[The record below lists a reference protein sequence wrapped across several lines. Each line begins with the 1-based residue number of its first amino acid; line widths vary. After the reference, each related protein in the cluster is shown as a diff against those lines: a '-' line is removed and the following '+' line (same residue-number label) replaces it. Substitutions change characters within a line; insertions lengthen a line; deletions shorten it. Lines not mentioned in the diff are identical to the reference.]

1 VFLYSIFATKQ
12 DYIEHQVMV
21 DTNNI
26 KAQIHDM
33 IVTKKSATLN
43 LSILI
48 ANNTSVATQ
57 IENGNFKILNRVKES
72 VSSNMDQY
80 DNIWIQY
87 LSTDA
92 KSRYQTWREN
102 EVASPFKAL
111 HDHADFLQKGN
122 PKSYAFMEINR
133 YDLTFNGISPLYN
146 SKGKLLGY
154 IEVMTHFN
162 SIDKVLKN
170 RSIESAVLVDARFTS
185 ELQETFSNTFVQ
197 NHYVANINANK
208 SILQLIEATGVTL
221 LETIKPFE
229 MVGNYY
235 VVKYPIYNMQ
245 NERIAVYYAFINR
258 DYFKDVEALETKA
271 NYLIASFIA
280 VYLTFFIL
288 LFRMSQNVSHQML
301 LARNYKKTS
310 TKEKQVAKDEMR
322 ESLYIDTLTGAFKR
336 AKLDEDMRSLGDTA
350 ILILNIDNFSHINSY
365 YGFRIGDALL
375 SKVVERLRQVTSNRI
390 YRING
395 DEFIIFERNYLEL
408 IEVIKS
414 SFVQVPLEV
423 DGLQFRLRFSFG
435 VHLSSSGRARIRE
448 ATTAL
453 KKAKKLGKNRYVVYE
468 EENLQ
473 KRRQFVQFNDILFNA
488 IEHNQIV
495 PFFQGIRDNAT
506 GKIVKYEALAR
517 IVNGDEVYTPSEF
530 SEVAKVGGF
539 LMDITKIIIEKSL
552 PFLKE
557 NSLELSI
564 NITEDDLQ
572 SDYLIDY
579 LQHHCRINEI
589 ESSRITLEI
598 VEGIST
604 AETQRHLEQLSVL
617 KKCGFKIALDDFG
630 VEYSNFERV
639 AQLDIDYIKIDG
651 KYIKEIV
658 TNEKY
663 FKIVASIV
671 YFAKSIGLD
680 VIVEYVES
688 QEIQDIIDALE
699 VEFSQGYLFSQ
710 PEPLIKE

>member
-1 VFLYSIFATKQ
+1 
-12 DYIEHQVMV
+12 MV
-21 DTNNI
+21 DSNNI
-26 KAQIHDM
+26 RTQIEDM
-33 IVTKKSATLN
+33 IAAKKHETLN

-48 ANNTSVATQ
+48 SNNTSVATQ
-57 IENGNFKILNRVKES
+57 IENKNFKVLNRVKES
-72 VSSNMDQY
+72 VSSNLERY

-87 LSTDA
+87 LNTKGQSEY
-92 KSRYQTWREN
+92 KTWRQN
-102 EVASPFKAL
+102 SLRSPFYQRS
-111 HDHADFLQKGN
+111 DHRNFLQN
-122 PKSYAFMEINR
+122 SSPKSYAFIDVGR
-133 YDLTFNGISPLYN
+133 YDLTFNGVSPQYN

-162 SIDKVLKN
+162 SIDKALKS
-170 RSIESAVLVDARFTS
+170 RSIESAILVDTRYKTQ
-185 ELQETFSNTFVQ
+185 LKETFSNKFIEK
-197 NHYVANINANK
+197 HYVANINASD
-208 SILQLIEATGVTL
+208 SILQLISSIGIST
-221 LETIKPFE
+221 LETMKPYVL
-229 MVGNYY
+229 VGEYY
-235 VVKYPIYNMQ
+235 VVKVPIYNLSH
-245 NERIAVYYAFINR
+245 ERVALYYAFINKE
-258 DYFKDVEALETKA
+258 YFKDVHTLQTKA
-271 NYLIASFIA
+271 NYLIASFVA
-280 VYLTFFIL
+280 VYLMFFIL
-288 LFRMSQNVSHQML
+288 LFRMSQKVSHQVL
-301 LARNYKKTS
+301 LAKNYKRESK
-310 TKEKQVAKDEMR
+310 KEKKAVKDEMR
-322 ESLYIDTLTGAFKR
+322 ESLYVDALTGAFKR
-336 AKLDEDMRSLGDTA
+336 AKLDEDMKSLGDTV

-375 SKVVERLRQVTSNRI
+375 AKVVERLHQVTSNII

-395 DEFIIFERNYLEL
+395 DEFVIFEKNYLEL

-435 VHLSSSGRARIRE
+435 IHLSSSGKARIRE

-488 IEHNQIV
+488 IENNQIV
-495 PFFQGIRDNAT
+495 PFFQGIRDNNS

-530 SEVAKVGGF
+530 AEVAKVGGF
-539 LMDITKIIIEKSL
+539 LMDITKVIIEKSL

-557 NSLELSI
+557 NTLELSI

-572 SDYLIDY
+572 SDYLINY
-579 LQHHCRINEI
+579 LQHHCHINGVNT
-589 ESSRITLEI
+589 SRITLEI

-604 AETQRHLEQLSVL
+604 AETQRHLEQLSAL
-617 KKCGFKIALDDFG
+617 KQCGFKIALDDFG

-639 AQLDIDYIKIDG
+639 AQLDLDYIKIDG

-671 YFAKSIGLD
+671 YFAKSIGLE

-688 QEIQDIIDALE
+688 QEIQDKIDALE

>member
-1 VFLYSIFATKQ
+1 MQLFFYNRVYLTIFFIFILLPVFLYSIFATKQ

-221 LETIKPFE
+221 L
-229 MVGNYY
+229 
-235 VVKYPIYNMQ
+235 
-245 NERIAVYYAFINR
+245 
-258 DYFKDVEALETKA
+258 
-271 NYLIASFIA
+271 
-280 VYLTFFIL
+280 
-288 LFRMSQNVSHQML
+288 
-301 LARNYKKTS
+301 
-310 TKEKQVAKDEMR
+310 
-322 ESLYIDTLTGAFKR
+322 
-336 AKLDEDMRSLGDTA
+336 
-350 ILILNIDNFSHINSY
+350 
-365 YGFRIGDALL
+365 
-375 SKVVERLRQVTSNRI
+375 
-390 YRING
+390 
-395 DEFIIFERNYLEL
+395 
-408 IEVIKS
+408 
-414 SFVQVPLEV
+414 
-423 DGLQFRLRFSFG
+423 
-435 VHLSSSGRARIRE
+435 
-448 ATTAL
+448 
-453 KKAKKLGKNRYVVYE
+453 
-468 EENLQ
+468 
-473 KRRQFVQFNDILFNA
+473 
-488 IEHNQIV
+488 
-495 PFFQGIRDNAT
+495 
-506 GKIVKYEALAR
+506 
-517 IVNGDEVYTPSEF
+517 
-530 SEVAKVGGF
+530 
-539 LMDITKIIIEKSL
+539 
-552 PFLKE
+552 
-557 NSLELSI
+557 
-564 NITEDDLQ
+564 
-572 SDYLIDY
+572 
-579 LQHHCRINEI
+579 
-589 ESSRITLEI
+589 
-598 VEGIST
+598 
-604 AETQRHLEQLSVL
+604 
-617 KKCGFKIALDDFG
+617 
-630 VEYSNFERV
+630 
-639 AQLDIDYIKIDG
+639 
-651 KYIKEIV
+651 
-658 TNEKY
+658 
-663 FKIVASIV
+663 
-671 YFAKSIGLD
+671 
-680 VIVEYVES
+680 
-688 QEIQDIIDALE
+688 
-699 VEFSQGYLFSQ
+699 
-710 PEPLIKE
+710 